1 MSTAFCSGKRNR
13 GCWFYNN
20 SLHQR
25 NLCILLVNKAISDDK
40 AFYDKITGRIPAG
53 RWGTPDDLKGV
64 VIFLASH
71 ASDFVNGQILYADG
85 GILAYI
91 GRQPK

>member
-53 RWGTPDDLKGV
+53 RWGCAYDLMGTAV
-64 VIFLASH
+64 FLASD
-71 ASDFVNGQILYADG
+71 ASNYINGWTINVDG
-85 GILAYI
+85 GFTTTL
-91 GRQPK
+91 

>member
-1 MSTAFCSGKRNR
+1 MERE
-13 GCWFYNN
+13 
-20 SLHQR
+20 
-25 NLCILLVNKAISDDK
+25 I
-40 AFYDKITGRIPAG
+40 GRIESRG
-53 RWGTPDDLKGV
+53 RLAFHGGCV
-64 VIFLASH
+64 FLASH

>member
-1 MSTAFCSGKRNR
+1 MT
-13 GCWFYNN
+13 
-20 SLHQR
+20 
-25 NLCILLVNKAISDDK
+25 LL
-40 AFYDKITGRIPAG
+40 GRC
-53 RWGTPDDLKGV
+53 GV
-64 VIFLASH
+64 LEDMVGPGDFLASH